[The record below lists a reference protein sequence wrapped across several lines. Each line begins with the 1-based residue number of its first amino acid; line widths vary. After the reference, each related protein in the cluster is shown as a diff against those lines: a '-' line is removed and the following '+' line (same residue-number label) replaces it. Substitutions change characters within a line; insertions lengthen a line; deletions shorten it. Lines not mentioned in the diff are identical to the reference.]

1 MIMSE
6 KTPEILIEKSAS
18 WWKERLSSNGFRI
31 LRLKGTE
38 PAFSGKYWDHHE
50 SGIYN
55 CAGCSTPLFGATE
68 KFNSGCGWPS
78 YFRPLSADVIEEDVD
93 YHMGY
98 ARTEIV
104 CKNCGGH
111 LGHVFSDGPAPTG
124 LRYCVNSGSL
134 DFKPHHD

>member
-1 MIMSE
+1 MSE
-6 KTPEILIEKSAS
+6 KTPKTLIEKSAS

-38 PAFSGKYWDHHE
+38 PAFSGKFWNHHE
-50 SGIYN
+50 QGIYK
-55 CAGCSTPLFGATE
+55 CAGCGTPLFGASE
-68 KFNSGCGWPS
+68 KFDSGCGWPS

-124 LRYCVNSGSL
+124 LRYCVNSGAL
-134 DFKPHHD
+134 DFKPQQD

>member
-1 MIMSE
+1 MSE
-6 KTPEILIEKSAS
+6 KTPEALKEKSAS
-18 WWKERLSSNGFRI
+18 WWKDRLSSNGFRI

-93 YHMGY
+93 YLLGY

-134 DFKPHHD
+134 DFKPQQD

>member
-134 DFKPHHD
+134 DFKPQQD